1 MSKLYVPS
9 KTHTPVDRVREAL
22 DRAERAISNLRD
34 AGTETLDLLHLFDQI
49 ERRLHELE
57 QQDVDVRVERTQF
70 ETLQQQLKRR
80 KGRFLRQA
88 GGSLREAREETEP
101 ARSRWW
107 WYLDEIA
114 VKQRRRRILRVA
126 AGAAAAIV
134 LLAGAWLGYKRFLA
148 PPPEV
153 GKAYRYMQMGQSE
166 LGVGDVRAALADFDA
181 ATELTPDD
189 PEPWLW
195 KGALHAKLEESAQA
209 REAFTTAE
217 PLYETRFDF
226 VLNRARIHLHAGS
239 VERARDDVEAAI
251 ELEPTSGWGYY
262 LRAGIDAQ
270 EGNYDAALADL
281 ERAADLAREGGDGRL
296 QALAN
301 EKRARL
307 MQMSMIPTPE

>member
-1 MSKLYVPS
+1 VSKLYVPS
-9 KTHTPVDRVREAL
+9 RTHTPVDRVREAL
-22 DRAERAISNLRD
+22 DRAERAVSNLGD
-34 AGTETLDLLHLFDQI
+34 PGAEALHLPHLFDQI
-49 ERRLHELE
+49 ERQLQELE

-70 ETLQQQLKRR
+70 ETVQRQLKRH

-88 GGSLREAREETEP
+88 GRSLKEAREEAEP
-101 ARSRWW
+101 PRSRWW

-114 VKQRRRRILRVA
+114 VKQRRRRMARMA

-134 LLAGAWLGYKRFLA
+134 LLAGAWLAYKRFLA

-195 KGALHAKLEESAQA
+195 KGALHLKLEEPDQA
-209 REAFTTAE
+209 NEAFATAE
-217 PLYETRFDF
+217 PLHETRFDF
-226 VLNRARIHLHAGS
+226 ILNRARVHLHAGN
-239 VERARDDVEAAI
+239 VERARADVETAI
-251 ELEPTSGWGYY
+251 ELEPASGWGYY

>member
-22 DRAERAISNLRD
+22 DRAERAICNLSD
-34 AGTETLDLLHLFDQI
+34 AGSGALDLLHLFDQI
-49 ERRLHELE
+49 ERQLDELA

-70 ETLQQQLKRR
+70 KTIQRQLKRR
-80 KGRFLRQA
+80 KRRFLRQA
-88 GGSLREAREETEP
+88 GRDLKEARREVEP

-114 VKQRRRRILRVA
+114 AQQRRRLMLRVA
-126 AGAAAAIV
+126 AGVAAAAV
-134 LLAGAWLGYKRFLA
+134 LLTGAWLAYKAFLA

-181 ATELTPDD
+181 ATALTPDD

-195 KGALHAKLEESAQA
+195 KGALHDKLGETTKAE
-209 REAFTTAE
+209 EAFATAE

-226 VLNRARIHLHAGS
+226 VLNRARIHLQAGNVS
-239 VERARDDVEAAI
+239 TASADVETAI

-262 LRAGIDAQ
+262 LRAGIAAQ
-270 EGNYDAALADL
+270 EGDYDAALADL
-281 ERAADLAREGGDGRL
+281 EQAVDLAEGGDARL
-296 QALAN
+296 HAMAS

-307 MQMSMIPTPE
+307 LQMGVIPTPE